1 MGYTSLA
8 MWPSKLPYKHNRL
21 VNKDNSRGAVAGD
34 LVGASNAN
42 PKVIGDSD
50 EAAAKDAGKT
60 QIARS
65 RGRIIAHRG
74 TERERERERVCVC
87 VCERAREKEGCGVR
101 WQWCRLWLL
110 LHGLD
115 LSSSRRRAEEW
126 RRYLLQLF
134 GGGGYK
140 FRAYY
145 RNNHSQECRVTR
157 FLPSSANSRQ
167 PALPFLL
174 LM

>member
-1 MGYTSLA
+1 MGYMSSA
-8 MWPSKLPYKHNRL
+8 MWPSKLPNKHNRF
-21 VNKDNSRGAVAGD
+21 VNKRQEQRCGGRWLGGGLERKPKGNRPQWRGSG
-34 LVGASNAN
+34 GRRRQNA
-42 PKVIGDSD
+42 DSD
-50 EAAAKDAGKT
+50 QPGSNDRT
-60 QIARS
+60 QRHRESARES
-65 RGRIIAHRG
+65 
-74 TERERERERVCVC
+74 
-87 VCERAREKEGCGVR
+87 VCERARKKEGCGVR

-134 GGGGYK
+134 GGGGYR
-140 FRAYY
+140 FRPYY

-157 FLPSSANSRQ
+157 FLLSSANSRQ